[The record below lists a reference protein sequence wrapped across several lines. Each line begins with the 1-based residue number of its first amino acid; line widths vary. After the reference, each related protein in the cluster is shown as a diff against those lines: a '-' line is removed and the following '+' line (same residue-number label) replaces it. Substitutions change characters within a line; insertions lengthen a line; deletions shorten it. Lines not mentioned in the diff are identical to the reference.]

1 MKHIIISV
9 LLIFSLHASGQ
20 DFMRSVGIRGG
31 LTSGFSYRGY
41 LNPELAYEGLLS
53 FRSNGLQFT
62 VLRQH
67 FEPALWQI
75 SDGFF
80 MTYGY
85 GGHIGFTNTHTYNQL
100 FKTVHYS
107 GNKFSPLIGLDG
119 YLGIEYHFPGIPVLM
134 GLDYKPFFEMSL
146 REYFQMSAW
155 DVAFTLKYK
164 F

>member
-1 MKHIIISV
+1 MKQYIICA
-9 LLIFSLHASGQ
+9 LLVFSIQASGQ
-20 DFMRSVGIRGG
+20 DFMSSAGIRGG
-31 LTSGFSYRGY
+31 LTSGITYRGY

-53 FRSNGLQFT
+53 FRNNGIQFT
-62 VLRQH
+62 VLRQP
-67 FEPALWQI
+67 FEPTLWHI

-80 MTYGY
+80 VSYGY
-85 GGHIGFTNTHTYNQL
+85 GGHFGFTNSHTYTQFN
-100 FKTVHYS
+100 KTVHNP
-107 GNKFSPLIGLDG
+107 GKKFSPLLGLDG
-119 YLGIEYHFPGIPVLM
+119 YLGIEYHFPGIPVQM